1 MTEEHT
7 EGQAGIDPAKEY
19 NIKAMI
25 DADAFPWITGSE
37 RKKYRRYASI
47 IQADF
52 NGENVLMATRTQEG
66 QKARYLVKGRAII
79 KFIKVYGP
87 GLALENNN
95 AHEKES
101 NAKEDDGSSRGR
113 ARRKAS

>member
-7 EGQAGIDPAKEY
+7 EPGAEIKPEKEY

-37 RKKYRRYASI
+37 RKKYRRYAAI

-52 NGENVLMATRTQEG
+52 EGENMLMATRVPEG
-66 QKARYLVKGRAII
+66 QKMRYIVKGRAI
-79 KFIKVYGP
+79 KRFIKVYGP
-87 GLALENNN
+87 GLRLQQ
-95 AHEKES
+95 
-101 NAKEDDGSSRGR
+101 
-113 ARRKAS
+113 